1 MLGRVV
7 RGSVGAVAAVAFFA
21 AALRASRTWLAAY
34 RLEVQALAGASSALA
49 LHARQ
54 HLEARAVS
62 QEAQVSAL
70 EAQLETAQRALGVMD
85 RAQRGVGGT
94 AVASEVVEGA
104 AVLGVAASAQVVAA
118 DDLYQVSPLT
128 SHHSPF
134 TLTLALTLTL
144 TLTLTPT
151 LTRSSASAS
160 RRRAARTSSR
170 RFGRSSSGD
179 PRI

>member
-7 RGSVGAVAAVAFFA
+7 RGSVGAVAAVAIFA

-62 QEAQVSAL
+62 QEAHVSAL
-70 EAQLETAQRALGVMD
+70 EAQLETAQRALEVMD
-85 RAQRGVGGT
+85 RAQRGAGGT

-134 TLTLALTLTL
+134 TVTAHRSPLTSHLSPSPSPSPSPFTLTAH
-144 TLTLTPT
+144 PHPHP
-151 LTRSSASAS
+151 
-160 RRRAARTSSR
+160 
-170 RFGRSSSGD
+170 D
-179 PRI
+179 PRPRPHPHLSPYP

>member
-7 RGSVGAVAAVAFFA
+7 RGSVGAVAAVAIFA

-62 QEAQVSAL
+62 QEAHVSAL
-70 EAQLETAQRALGVMD
+70 EAQLETAQRALEVMD
-85 RAQRGVGGT
+85 RAQRGAGGT

-134 TLTLALTLTL
+134 TLTLTFTLS
-144 TLTLTPT
+144 
-151 LTRSSASAS
+151 LTRCPS
-160 RRRAARTSSR
+160 RRSAPSR
-170 RFGRSSSGD
+170 RSCRRS
-179 PRI
+179 